1 MLYVCARA
9 LHSCAVLLPSL
20 SYSRSNPFAR
30 VDTNSNKL
38 NFSIC
43 LFHAVH
49 VCGDDKQENESFNLN
64 VHFETTEPH
73 AFWCYKCMKME
84 YTRTHPTIADIVW
97 FFFHSPY
104 FVTIKLVEIIALVLF
119 LSCKRF
125 IFLICPV
132 SLNARIYCIG
142 LYWWLNMIYEWA
154 HFACIYFEEFFKIGC
169 YGWWMRLEFMCATSA
184 LQTSMWKQY
193 MFSLFVFFVFRF
205 YFVAFVVIWMWTFYN
220 ELLLPFIRWV
230 NIF

>member
-9 LHSCAVLLPSL
+9 PAPFLCGSFPSL
-20 SYSRSNPFAR
+20 SHSRSNPFAR

-64 VHFETTEPH
+64 VDFETTEPH
-73 AFWCYKCMKME
+73 AFWCYKCMKTE

-97 FFFHSPY
+97 FFFFHSPY

-119 LSCKRF
+119 LSCERF
-125 IFLICPV
+125 IFLICSV
-132 SLNARIYCIG
+132 SLNARIYSIG

-154 HFACIYFEEFFKIGC
+154 HSACILFRRILENRLLWMMNAVRVYVC
-169 YGWWMRLEFMCATSA
+169 YERTPDLHVKTMHA
-184 LQTSMWKQY
+184 
-193 MFSLFVFFVFRF
+193 
-205 YFVAFVVIWMWTFYN
+205 
-220 ELLLPFIRWV
+220 
-230 NIF
+230 

>member
-1 MLYVCARA
+1 MFTSKRRNRMHFGVINAWKRNTRVRTQQSPILYG
-9 LHSCAVLLPSL
+9 S
-20 SYSRSNPFAR
+20 
-30 VDTNSNKL
+30 
-38 NFSIC
+38 
-43 LFHAVH
+43 
-49 VCGDDKQENESFNLN
+49 
-64 VHFETTEPH
+64 
-73 AFWCYKCMKME
+73 
-84 YTRTHPTIADIVW
+84 
-97 FFFHSPY
+97 FFHSSY

-125 IFLICPV
+125 IFLICSV

-230 NIF
+230 NFF